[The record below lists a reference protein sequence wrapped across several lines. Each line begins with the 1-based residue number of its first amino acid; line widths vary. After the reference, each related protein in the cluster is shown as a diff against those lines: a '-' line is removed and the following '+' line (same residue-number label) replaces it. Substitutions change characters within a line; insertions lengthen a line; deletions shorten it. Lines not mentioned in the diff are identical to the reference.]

1 MNDKLFTKGR
11 TSERLRPFAFNIM
24 TIEAIRNEIDA
35 IDREIVE
42 LLARRG
48 ELVCHIGRQKA
59 VAGIPVN
66 DRRRE
71 AIVLD
76 RAVGNAHGRVSERAV
91 TAVFT
96 AILDESRR
104 SQLLIREEMFTGA
117 TVR

>member
-1 MNDKLFTKGR
+1 
-11 TSERLRPFAFNIM
+11 M

-76 RAVGNAHGRVSERAV
+76 RAVGNSRGRVSERAV
-91 TAVFT
+91 SAVFT

-117 TVR
+117 TIR

>member
-1 MNDKLFTKGR
+1 
-11 TSERLRPFAFNIM
+11 M
-24 TIEAIRNEIDA
+24 TIEAIRNEIDS

-48 ELVCHIGRQKA
+48 ELVSRIGRQKA
-59 VAGIPVN
+59 IAGIPVN

-71 AIVLD
+71 AIVMD
-76 RAVGNAHGRVSERAV
+76 RAIGTAGGRVSERAV

-104 SQLLIREEMFTGA
+104 SQLLIREELFTGA